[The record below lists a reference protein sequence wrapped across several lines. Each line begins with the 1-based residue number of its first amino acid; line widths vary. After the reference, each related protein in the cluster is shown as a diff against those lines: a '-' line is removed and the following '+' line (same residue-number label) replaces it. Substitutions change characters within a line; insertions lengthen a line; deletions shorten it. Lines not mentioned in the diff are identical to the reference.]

1 MDILN
6 SKKVKKRYHGG
17 IPEIGAGRV
26 VLARERQK
34 KADQVIDEIYADQ
47 RKIFRAKIREVDEM
61 SLKIDP
67 IKYNNE
73 HFELDNLLWAK
84 AD

>member
-26 VLARERQK
+26 VLARER
-34 KADQVIDEIYADQ
+34 
-47 RKIFRAKIREVDEM
+47 
-61 SLKIDP
+61 
-67 IKYNNE
+67 
-73 HFELDNLLWAK
+73 
-84 AD
+84 